1 MEQENQTLNA
11 EELRKQHVEK
21 IKEMHRIRKERI
33 EAIKKKEEKKR
44 KKKS

>member
-11 EELRKQHVEK
+11 EELRKQYVERM
-21 IKEMHRIRKERI
+21 KEMYKIRKERI